1 MILKFQNKIMNKFF
15 KKEFQ
20 FSQYFLKHIVLFV
33 LPIVTILS
41 GCYSFTGSSI
51 PEHIKTIYIS
61 SIRDNSGYGNPNYRE
76 TLTQNII
83 NNFRR
88 DNSLELVEGT
98 GDARLNITISSIQ
111 DETSTVKA
119 GELEKERRITVVC
132 EAEYI
137 DNVKRITLW
146 KKNFSNDNIYNIDD
160 AQANRELAIND
171 ILNQISEDI
180 MLAVVSGW

>member
-1 MILKFQNKIMNKFF
+1 MIKYIRNKVLITNHFVKYAFF
-15 KKEFQ
+15 II
-20 FSQYFLKHIVLFV
+20 LI
-33 LPIVTILS
+33 TILIT

-76 TLTQNII
+76 MLTQNII
-83 NNFRR
+83 DNFRR
-88 DNSLELVEGT
+88 DNSLELVEGAS
-98 GDARLNITISSIQ
+98 DSRLNIVITTIR

-119 GELEKERRITVVC
+119 GELEKERKMTVVC

-137 DNVKRITLW
+137 DNIKRISLW
-146 KKNFSNDNIYNIDD
+146 KKSFSNYSIYNIEN
-160 AQANRELAIND
+160 AQVNREQAITD
-171 ILNQISEDI
+171 ILQQISEDI